1 MSNKYIYAYTNKLSY
16 DLGEVVYIG
25 KQDRHNKNLVRAS
38 EHLSNSD
45 INQKTFREI
54 DYILVARVSVGVSL
68 SDIETYL
75 IQKYSPALN
84 VVDNRNKNNFSFDE
98 ERILEEQTKNLNW
111 YLIDN
116 SDESFNNL
124 DYSFSHID
132 SMMKKYKSATKV
144 FDSIDAF
151 KICSS
156 FIADL
161 LLSNGLV
168 FIKPEIEN
176 SAERPIYQVT
186 KTSVPRKYKLLNLVN
201 NYWITT
207 YEDIEVELAK

>member
-38 EHLSNSD
+38 EHLSGSD
-45 INQKTFREI
+45 INQKTFNET
-54 DYILVARVSVGVSL
+54 DYILVARVPVGDSL

-75 IQKYSPALN
+75 IQKYSPTLN
-84 VVDNRNKNNFSFDE
+84 VVDNKNKNNFSFDE
-98 ERILEEQTKNLNW
+98 EKILKEQVENLHW
-111 YLIDN
+111 YLIEN

-132 SMMKKYKSATKV
+132 SMMKKYKSASKI
-144 FDSIDAF
+144 FDSIDSF
-151 KICSS
+151 KNCSS

-161 LLSNGLV
+161 SLSNGLV

-176 SAERPIYQVT
+176 STERPIYQVT
-186 KTSVPRKYKLLNLVN
+186 KTNIPKMYKLHNLVN
-201 NYWITT
+201 DYWLTT
-207 YEDIEVELAK
+207 YGDIDVALAK